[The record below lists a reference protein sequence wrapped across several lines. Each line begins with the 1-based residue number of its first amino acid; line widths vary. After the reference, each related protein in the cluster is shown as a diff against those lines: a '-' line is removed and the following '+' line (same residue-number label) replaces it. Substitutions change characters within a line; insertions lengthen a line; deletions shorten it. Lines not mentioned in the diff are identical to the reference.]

1 MYANTSY
8 ELETLAVVNAVKHFR
23 HYLHGRKFVIFTDC
37 NSLKSPRNK
46 IELLPRVYRW
56 WAYLQTFDFDIQ
68 YREGKRMAHADFF
81 SRNPLPPENSP
92 EYAKVVE
99 KRIDLTEVS
108 EDWICAEQQKDQDIV
123 EIVAKLNNDECPF
136 DLAKTYDLR
145 AGVLYRII
153 QRNGKTLCLPVVPRG
168 FRWSVIN
175 QVHESIMHLGWEKT
189 LDKVYDYYWFEGM
202 AKYVRRFV
210 ENCITCRGSKSSSG
224 KLQMELHP
232 IPKVNIPWH
241 TVHIDISGKL
251 SGKSDRKEY
260 VIVQID
266 AFTKYVY
273 LYHTFTLSAESCVM
287 ALKSAISLF
296 GVPIRIV
303 ADQGRS
309 FTGAKFVEFCSSQKI
324 KLHLIAT
331 GASRG
336 NGQVERVM
344 STLKNLLTA
353 VEMSSRS
360 WHWLTCN

>member
-1 MYANTSY
+1 
-8 ELETLAVVNAVKHFR
+8 
-23 HYLHGRKFVIFTDC
+23 
-37 NSLKSPRNK
+37 
-46 IELLPRVYRW
+46 
-56 WAYLQTFDFDIQ
+56 
-68 YREGKRMAHADFF
+68 
-81 SRNPLPPENSP
+81 
-92 EYAKVVE
+92 
-99 KRIDLTEVS
+99 
-108 EDWICAEQQKDQDIV
+108 
-123 EIVAKLNNDECPF
+123 
-136 DLAKTYDLR
+136 
-145 AGVLYRII
+145 
-153 QRNGKTLCLPVVPRG
+153 
-168 FRWSVIN
+168 
-175 QVHESIMHLGWEKT
+175 MHLGWEKT

-224 KLQMELHP
+224 KLQIELHP

-331 GASRG
+331 GASK
-336 NGQVERVM
+336 VM
-344 STLKNLLTA
+344 TRLREL
-353 VEMSSRS
+353 
-360 WHWLTCN
+360 

>member
-1 MYANTSY
+1 
-8 ELETLAVVNAVKHFR
+8 
-23 HYLHGRKFVIFTDC
+23 
-37 NSLKSPRNK
+37 
-46 IELLPRVYRW
+46 
-56 WAYLQTFDFDIQ
+56 
-68 YREGKRMAHADFF
+68 
-81 SRNPLPPENSP
+81 
-92 EYAKVVE
+92 
-99 KRIDLTEVS
+99 
-108 EDWICAEQQKDQDIV
+108 
-123 EIVAKLNNDECPF
+123 
-136 DLAKTYDLR
+136 
-145 AGVLYRII
+145 
-153 QRNGKTLCLPVVPRG
+153 
-168 FRWSVIN
+168 
-175 QVHESIMHLGWEKT
+175 
-189 LDKVYDYYWFEGM
+189 
-202 AKYVRRFV
+202 
-210 ENCITCRGSKSSSG
+210 
-224 KLQMELHP
+224 MELHP